1 VTESAQTVINRPP
14 RTRIAGPER
23 ISSPFRISQ
32 NEGKVIAECGRIPG
46 RNKLFA
52 NKALIATLLLMMV
65 AFISTGAAAAPDAMP
80 EAKSLGDHVLSI
92 AKDPACKTDRQGC
105 RERLRALIEQ
115 YWDTTDMARSAL
127 GYHWKSLN
135 DQQRQQF
142 TKLFGNLV
150 ESIYLSRSN
159 FSKAEQYTNSVKVEY
174 LKEIPE
180 GDGYRKID
188 TAVTLK
194 PGDKPIKVDYR
205 MRWVEGKWMVYD
217 VIVEDI
223 SLTGNYRNQFNRV
236 INSHGYPELV
246 RMLQNK
252 LQQIKASEGT

>member
-1 VTESAQTVINRPP
+1 LSRKKSLITAILWMV
-14 RTRIAGPER
+14 
-23 ISSPFRISQ
+23 
-32 NEGKVIAECGRIPG
+32 
-46 RNKLFA
+46 L
-52 NKALIATLLLMMV
+52 ALV
-65 AFISTGAAAAPDAMP
+65 WTGAAAAFPDAMP
-80 EAKSLGDHVLSI
+80 EARSLGDQILTI
-92 AKDPACKTDRQGC
+92 AKEPSCKSDRAGC
-105 RERLRALIEQ
+105 REKLRDLMEQ

-142 TKLFGNLV
+142 TRLFSDLV

-159 FSKAEQYTNSVKVEY
+159 FSKAQQYTGTVRIDY

-180 GDGYRKID
+180 GDDYRKID

-194 PGDKPIKVDYR
+194 NGDKPIKVDYR
-205 MRWVEGKWMVYD
+205 MRWLDGKWKVYD

-236 INSHGYPELV
+236 INNQGYPQLV
-246 RMLQNK
+246 RMLQDK